1 MALEERL
8 KQRLLGG
15 AVLVA
20 LMVIFVP
27 MLIEKPMDKQIVSDH
42 AIPPEPSKPQRPP
55 AASVSVEKPPN
66 PSGGEAPPE
75 VKPEPRPV
83 SKPEPV
89 RSLPPKRS
97 SSASPVPAR
106 SSPSAWMI
114 QVASL
119 TNGENA
125 EKLVARLRKADLPAQ
140 VERVKLDGKLHYRVR
155 VGPEVDHR
163 LAQRM
168 LNKIEKTFK
177 LHPKLMR
184 YPE

>member
-1 MALEERL
+1 
-8 KQRLLGG
+8 GG

-27 MLIEKPMDKQIVSDH
+27 MLIEKPMDQQIVSDH
-42 AIPPEPSKPQRPP
+42 TIPPEPRTPERSP
-55 AASVSVEKPPN
+55 AKRVSVEKARSPRSRAMPL
-66 PSGGEAPPE
+66 E
-75 VKPEPRPV
+75 VKPAPEPV

-89 RSLPPKRS
+89 SSQPPKRKNKA
-97 SSASPVPAR
+97 SAAADR
-106 SSPSAWMI
+106 SAPTAWMI

-119 TNGENA
+119 TNGKNA
-125 EKLVARLRKADLPAQ
+125 EKLVANLQKADLPAQ
-140 VERVKLDGKLHYRVR
+140 VERIKLGGKLYYRVR

-163 LAQRM
+163 LAERM
-168 LNKIEKTFK
+168 LDKIEKMFK